1 MDCVFKN
8 CQFIESQISL
18 RTEFFRTLFMNSQ
31 FSSVDFSFTFL
42 FDCEFMEINLT
53 KIKFKGTSI
62 LNPKTENVTFND
74 LEVDKLYSIRVL
86 EV

>member
-1 MDCVFKN
+1 
-8 CQFIESQISL
+8 
-18 RTEFFRTLFMNSQ
+18 MNSQ

-74 LEVDKLYSIRVL
+74 LEFDENKPMSIRFTNSL
-86 EV
+86 YFPKEI